1 VTTPATTSTA
11 DPLAALGSLP
21 GVPDAVDDA
30 RAAVDRLRGHR
41 VLRSRSAEVTAE
53 SALRGARASAAIAGA
68 DWPLEELRR
77 RTDFGDEPGAG
88 VVRGAL
94 RVSGELS
101 PLLAILRQAPAQAL
115 TRMHMLAAA
124 GEIDPERIGRPRG
137 AGDTV
142 VVEPGGPATSVNADE
157 AATRLASLAGLLTAP
172 SKAPALVVA
181 AVAHGELLSATPFGW
196 GDGVVGRAVFRLVL
210 VARGLDPQSLA
221 VPEVGFLELG
231 VDARRAAL
239 DAYASGTTAGLGAW
253 IAHCGD
259 ALVRGAQE
267 SLAICE
273 ALMRG

>member
-1 VTTPATTSTA
+1 MTTPATTSTA

-21 GVPDAVDDA
+21 GVSDAVGEA

-94 RVSGELS
+94 RVSGELL

-124 GEIDPERIGRPRG
+124 GEIDPKRIGRPRSS
-137 AGDTV
+137 GDAV
-142 VVEPGGPATSVNADE
+142 VVEPGGPATPVNADE

-181 AVAHGELLSATPFGW
+181 AVAYGELLSATPFGW

-231 VDARRAAL
+231 VDARKAAL
-239 DAYASGTTAGLGAW
+239 DAYASGTAAGLGAW

>member
-1 VTTPATTSTA
+1 MSVVTTSIA
-11 DPLAALGSLP
+11 DPLAVLSSLP
-21 GVPDAVDDA
+21 GVAEAVDEA
-30 RAAVDRLRGHR
+30 RAAVDRLRAHK

-77 RTDFGDEPGAG
+77 RTDLGDEEGAG
-88 VVRGAL
+88 LVRGAL
-94 RVSGELS
+94 RISGELS
-101 PLLAILRQAPAQAL
+101 SLLSVLTQAPAQAL

-124 GEIDPERIGRPRG
+124 GEVEATRIGRPRT
-137 AGDTV
+137 ADEAASI
-142 VVEPGGPATSVNADE
+142 EPGGPDALVGAEE
-157 AATRLASLAGLLTAP
+157 AAARLAALAGLLTAP

-181 AVAHGELLSATPFGW
+181 AVAQGELLAVTPFGW
-196 GDGVVGRAVFRLVL
+196 GDGLLGRAVFRLVL

-231 VDARRAAL
+231 LEARRAAL
-239 DAYASGTTAGLGAW
+239 AAYRSGTAEGLGSW

-259 ALVRGAQE
+259 ALARGAQE
-267 SLAICE
+267 GLAICE